1 MSGDYLMKAKT
12 YLGLLC
18 GVKPNR
24 RVGSAG
30 NHDATDFLAKTFAS
44 LGYAIDA
51 TPFECLDFESG
62 DAFLTNNGEPF
73 EVYISPFTLGCD
85 TSAELVVVS
94 TVEELENCIC
104 KDKLL
109 LMKGEICSEP
119 LMPKNFV
126 FYNPDY
132 HKKIYALLEQKL
144 PAAIITATKQNPQIA
159 GAVYPFPFINDG
171 DFNIPTV
178 YCTDQVGEKL
188 ASKAGKLL
196 RLKVD
201 AKRIPAT
208 ACNVIARKNPD
219 AQKKVVICAHVDAK
233 ENTLGATD
241 NASGIIVELLLAEM
255 LSKYQGNLGIEIVAF
270 NGEDYYSAGGEMDY
284 LHRCSSDFDKIL
296 VAINIDGAGYFE
308 GNTAYS
314 LYDCPPEIQQK
325 AKQAFGVFGL
335 IEGGQWY
342 QGDHSMF
349 VQSQQPAIAF
359 TSEKAFEML
368 ATITHTPNDTPKIVD
383 CQKLV
388 DLAYAL
394 ESFIISL

>member
-1 MSGDYLMKAKT
+1 M
-12 YLGLLC
+12 
-18 GVKPNR
+18 
-24 RVGSAG
+24 
-30 NHDATDFLAKTFAS
+30 
-44 LGYAIDA
+44 
-51 TPFECLDFESG
+51 
-62 DAFLTNNGEPF
+62 
-73 EVYISPFTLGCD
+73 
-85 TSAELVVVS
+85 
-94 TVEELENCIC
+94 
-104 KDKLL
+104 
-109 LMKGEICSEP
+109 
-119 LMPKNFV
+119 
-126 FYNPDY
+126 
-132 HKKIYALLEQKL
+132 LEQKL

-159 GAVYPFPFINDG
+159 GAVYPFPLINDG

-284 LHRCSSDFDKIL
+284 LHRYSSDFDKIL